1 MTTTAVRS
9 PQRAGTPRPREHE
22 LQRRFSELVADA
34 CHVLGVDLPSASLS
48 EPALGEAAPVLTAI
62 ALLTAEELRRI
73 GKRSRRTPEL
83 CELALRGADLHAE
96 LFEYSINRRKRAL
109 AGVESALGRMRCMST
124 ADELIESVCPEIV
137 RSCGFSRAMLSRVA
151 DGEWTPWMAHFKH
164 REIRDSDREWMSN
177 TRITLGT
184 MLLERGLL
192 EDHHAAFVADARDHA
207 STSKAFVAAVG
218 TTSYAVAPIFPAGR
232 VVGFLHAD
240 HYPSQRPVDEVD
252 GYVLGEFAD
261 GFGRV
266 YERVVLLERLNGQ
279 RDHVRETLRA
289 AETIM
294 DNLARAELELAR
306 HADERSMIGAVAAVS
321 LAGESSA
328 LNELLT
334 PREREVIALIVSGQ
348 SNNAIAERLVI
359 SEGTVK
365 SHVKQILRKLGAV
378 NRSEVIARYLGM
390 IGPN

>member
-1 MTTTAVRS
+1 MSTTHARP
-9 PQRAGTPRPREHE
+9 PQSAEAPAPRQHE
-22 LQRRFSELVADA
+22 LQRRFTDLVADA
-34 CHVLGVDLPSASLS
+34 ERILGVKLPSAALS
-48 EPALGEAAPVLTAI
+48 EPALAEAAPVLTAV
-62 ALLTAEELRRI
+62 ALLTADELRRL
-73 GKRSRRTPEL
+73 GRRSRRLPEL
-83 CELALRGADLHAE
+83 YELALRGADLYAA

-124 ADELIESVCPEIV
+124 ADELIEAVCTEIV
-137 RSCGFSRAMLSRVA
+137 RSCGFSRAMLSRVTGA
-151 DGEWTPWMAHFKH
+151 EWMPWMAHFGH
-164 REIRDSDREWMSN
+164 REIRESDREWMAN
-177 TRITLGT
+177 ARIPLNT
-184 MLLERGLL
+184 MLMERDLL
-192 EDHHAAFVADARDHA
+192 EDRRAAFAADARTDPG
-207 STSKAFVAAVG
+207 TSKAFVAAVG

-232 VVGFLHAD
+232 VVGLLHAD
-240 HYPSQRPVDEVD
+240 HYPAQRPVDEVD
-252 GYVLGEFAD
+252 CYVLGEFAD

-266 YERVVLLERLNGQ
+266 YERAVLLERLNGQ
-279 RDHVRETLRA
+279 RDHVRETLRG

-306 HADERSMIGAVAAVS
+306 HADERSMIGAATAVS

>member
-1 MTTTAVRS
+1 MTTTPVRS
-9 PQRAGTPRPREHE
+9 PHRVPATTPREHE
-22 LQRRFSELVADA
+22 LQRRFTELVTDA
-34 CHVLGVDLPSASLS
+34 RRILGAELPSASLS

-62 ALLTAEELRRI
+62 ALLTAEELRRL
-73 GKRSRRTPEL
+73 GKRSRRVQDL
-83 CELALRGADLHAE
+83 CELGLRGADLHAD
-96 LFEYSINRRKRAL
+96 LFEYSISRRKRAL
-109 AGVESALGRMRCMST
+109 ADVESALGRMRCMST
-124 ADELIESVCPEIV
+124 ADELIEAVCPEIV

-151 DGEWTPWMAHFKH
+151 DREWMPWTAHFKH
-164 REIRDSDREWMSN
+164 REIRDSDREWMSD
-177 TRITLGT
+177 TRIALGT
-184 MLLERGLL
+184 MLLERDLL
-192 EDHHAAFVADARDHA
+192 EHHRAAFVADAREDA
-207 STSKAFVAAVG
+207 NTSKAFVAAVG

-252 GYVLGEFAD
+252 CYVLGEFAD

-266 YERVVLLERLNGQ
+266 YERAVLLERLNGQ

-289 AETIM
+289 AETVM

-306 HADERSMIGAVAAVS
+306 HADERAMIGAVAAVS

-348 SNNAIAERLVI
+348 SNSAIAERLVI

>member
-1 MTTTAVRS
+1 MTTTHVRS
-9 PQRAGTPRPREHE
+9 PPRAQAPRPREHE
-22 LQRRFSELVADA
+22 LQRRFTELVADA
-34 CHVLGVDLPSASLS
+34 RQILGVSLPSASLS
-48 EPALGEAAPVLTAI
+48 EPALGEAAPILTAI
-62 ALLTAEELRRI
+62 ALLTAEELRRLS
-73 GKRSRRTPEL
+73 KRSRRTPEL

-96 LFEYSINRRKRAL
+96 LFAYSINRRKRAL

-164 REIRDSDREWMSN
+164 REIRASDREWMSN
-177 TRITLGT
+177 TRITLRT
-184 MLLERGLL
+184 MQLERDLL
-192 EDHHAAFVADARDHA
+192 KDHRAAFVADAREDG

-218 TTSYAVAPIFPAGR
+218 TTSYAVAPISPAGR

-252 GYVLGEFAD
+252 CYVLGEFAD

-306 HADERSMIGAVAAVS
+306 HADERSMIGTVAAVS
-321 LAGESSA
+321 LAGESSV